1 MSVRAIAGASRT
13 NSLSYRAR
21 STASSSPVKAKAV
34 SGAFGELL
42 SQITGTAGKS
52 DSDREAAEENVSVT
66 KLLPGG
72 SLVLMKRQEAREIS
86 KTTKLSGAS
95 VQPQNIPAAA
105 NTFTQAYSSGDDLS
119 SGTLF
124 SVTV

>member
-13 NSLSYRAR
+13 NSLSYRAQ

-34 SGAFGELL
+34 SGAFSELL
-42 SQITGTAGKS
+42 SQFTGTAGTG
-52 DSDREAAEENVSVT
+52 DSEREDVEDTSNVT
-66 KLLPGG
+66 KILPEG
-72 SLVLMKRQEAREIS
+72 SLVLMKRQGSREIS
-86 KTTKLSGAS
+86 EMKFSDAS
-95 VQPQNIPAAA
+95 VQQNIPAAA
-105 NTFTQAYSSGDDLS
+105 NTFTQAYSSGDALS

>member
-1 MSVRAIAGASRT
+1 MSVRAIAAASRT
-13 NSLSYRAR
+13 NSLSYRAQ

-34 SGAFGELL
+34 SGAFSEVL
-42 SQITGTAGKS
+42 SQFTGTAGTG
-52 DSDREAAEENVSVT
+52 DFDREGVEDTSNVT
-66 KLLPGG
+66 KILPNGPLG
-72 SLVLMKRQEAREIS
+72 LMKRQGAREIS
-86 KTTKLSGAS
+86 EMRFSDAS
-95 VQPQNIPAAA
+95 VQQNIPAAA

>member
-34 SGAFGELL
+34 SGAFSELL
-42 SQITGTAGKS
+42 SQFTGTAGTG
-52 DSDREAAEENVSVT
+52 DSEREDVEDTSNVT
-66 KLLPGG
+66 KILPEG
-72 SLVLMKRQEAREIS
+72 SLVLMKRQGSREIS
-86 KTTKLSGAS
+86 EMKFSDAS
-95 VQPQNIPAAA
+95 VQQNIPAAA

>member
-13 NSLSYRAR
+13 NSLSYRAQ

-34 SGAFGELL
+34 SGAFSEVL
-42 SQITGTAGKS
+42 SQFTGTAGTS
-52 DSDREAAEENVSVT
+52 DFDREGVEDTSNVT
-66 KLLPGG
+66 KILPNGPLG
-72 SLVLMKRQEAREIS
+72 LMKRQGAREIS
-86 KTTKLSGAS
+86 EMRFSDAS
-95 VQPQNIPAAA
+95 VQQNIPAAA

>member
-1 MSVRAIAGASRT
+1 MSLRAIAGASRT

-34 SGAFGELL
+34 SGAFSELL
-42 SQITGTAGKS
+42 SQFTGTAGTG
-52 DSDREAAEENVSVT
+52 DSEREDVEDTSNVT
-66 KLLPGG
+66 KILPEG
-72 SLVLMKRQEAREIS
+72 SLVLMKRQGSREIS
-86 KTTKLSGAS
+86 EMKFSDAS
-95 VQPQNIPAAA
+95 VQQNIPAAA
-105 NTFTQAYSSGDDLS
+105 NTFTQAYSSGDALS